1 MNTDRE
7 SFRGHDPP
15 AGSILFLVVSYINF
29 FLNQKTL
36 IELETSLSSL
46 GHDPL
51 IGNLFGVTTLQLG
64 NHQPHPSTQPLRRL
78 GVLRNQQWVTTPPI
92 GKPFWG
98 SRPPVGESPLSSL
111 RRRRV
116 LRNRH
121 RSAGVTTHR
130 LGESFGGH
138 DPQSGNPP
146 HATQTTPSV
155 EKSTPIGGGHDPPTG
170 GIYFG
175 VTTHQREDCCLFF
188 FYSPKRDVERILKRR
203 PEEQKKKKNEKNE
216 KKKKKKKKNENEK
229 KKKKKKKGRLRIS
242 FTPILL
248 PVFGSKE
255 ARKRRNEGTRE
266 RGREDARTR
275 GSE

>member
-98 SRPPVGESPLSSL
+98 SRPPSRGIP
-111 RRRRV
+111 
-116 LRNRH
+116 
-121 RSAGVTTHR
+121 
-130 LGESFGGH
+130 
-138 DPQSGNPP
+138 PQF
-146 HATQTTPSV
+146 TQTTPSV

-170 GIYFG
+170 GIFWG
-175 VTTHQREDCCLFF
+175 SRPPVGE
-188 FYSPKRDVERILKRR
+188 SPPRHSD
-203 PEEQKKKKNEKNE
+203 
-216 KKKKKKKKNENEK
+216 
-229 KKKKKKKGRLRIS
+229 
-242 FTPILL
+242 
-248 PVFGSKE
+248 
-255 ARKRRNEGTRE
+255 
-266 RGREDARTR
+266 DA
-275 GSE
+275 EC